1 MISTINCY
9 VFLMY
14 VFIEVT
20 MAKELQAFARRY
32 SVKAKHF
39 KCSNY
44 YAKVMMAR
52 QMANTRSV
60 LTLQLVDQLT
70 KDTCL
75 T

>member
-1 MISTINCY
+1 MLCVSSQ
-9 VFLMY
+9 MY
-14 VFIEVT
+14 VFIEFR
-20 MAKELQAFARRY
+20 MAKELQAFARHDN
-32 SVKAKHF
+32 VKAKHF

-44 YAKVMMAR
+44 CAKVMMAR